1 MRAPSINETEVA
13 GEQLLRALLDACAR
27 GNQAAFA
34 SLFDRTAPAAVTVAR
49 CVAADE
55 EAAQRATHDAYVEIW
70 HRAVAGRL
78 PAGDPAMWLL
88 GVVHRH
94 ALATVPA
101 GAA

>member
-1 MRAPSINETEVA
+1 MSAPSIVETEVA
-13 GEQLLRALLDACAR
+13 GEQLLRVLLDACAR
-27 GNQAAFA
+27 GHESALAQ
-34 SLFDRTAPAAVTVAR
+34 LFDRTAPSVLSVAR

-55 EAAQRATHDAYVEIW
+55 QAAQHATHDAYVEIW

-78 PAGDPAMWLL
+78 PAGDPAMWIL

-94 ALATVPA
+94 ALATVTA

>member
-1 MRAPSINETEVA
+1 MGAPSIVESEVA
-13 GEQLLRALLDACAR
+13 GEHLLRSLLDACAR
-27 GNQAAFA
+27 GHQSALAA
-34 SLFDRTAPAAVTVAR
+34 LFDRTAPSALTIAR
-49 CVAADE
+49 CVAQHE

-78 PAGDPAMWLL
+78 PAGDAAMWIL

-94 ALATVPA
+94 ALATVTA